1 MSAPVSDIY
10 SCTTLA
16 PPDAVF
22 GVVDR
27 FNKATAAWKAIPE
40 GQPGSGPE
48 NKPVNLIVGA
58 YRDNSGKPWVLPCV
72 RAVCFYNNRVVSPFL
87 FKI

>member
-1 MSAPVSDIY
+1 MSTEEEDIY

-16 PPDAVF
+16 PPDAIF

-27 FNKATAAWKAIPE
+27 FNKATAAWKEIPADK
-40 GQPGSGPE
+40 PGGGPE

-58 YRDNSGKPWVLPCV
+58 YRDNEGKPWVLPTV
-72 RAVCFYNNRVVSPFL
+72 RKVCF
-87 FKI
+87 